1 MKMHVLVCEDTENN
15 NSIVTMEEMGHDE
28 KDLMAFMGR
37 SYSHLKV
44 ISITLMG

>member
-15 NSIVTMEEMGHDE
+15 NSIVTMNEMGHDE
-28 KDLMAFMGR
+28 EDLRGFMER

-44 ISITLMG
+44 ISITLIG